1 MEAVKINPR
10 IYSLRSADNLSGGEK
25 KRVATAGVLAMQ
37 PQVLVLD
44 EPSSQLDP
52 CSLRYLIGLLQTFS
66 LTQLIATHD
75 LN

>member
-10 IYSLRSADNLSGGEK
+10 IYSLRSADNLSEGEK

-52 CSLRYLIGLLQTFS
+52 CSRRYLIGLLQTFS